1 MSLVEFLSF
10 TLGCTGITV
19 IIVLSHLLEPARE
32 FISSKSSFLNK
43 LINCTMCAGFWV
55 GATCSIWFDINPVLA
70 GAVSALLSWSV
81 SSVVETFNTIS
92 LYLDAYLED
101 GDDNGEKDERSVE

>member
-19 IIVLSHLLEPARE
+19 IIVLSHLLEPIRE
-32 FISSKSSFLNK
+32 FISNKSSVLNK
-43 LINCTMCAGFWV
+43 LITCTMCTGFWV
-55 GATCSIWFDINPVLA
+55 GAICSIWFDINMVFA
-70 GAVSALLSWSV
+70 GATSALLSWSV

-92 LYLDAYLED
+92 LYLDSYLED
-101 GDDNGEKDERSVE
+101 GEKDERSVE

>member
-19 IIVLSHLLEPARE
+19 IVVLSHLLEPVRE
-32 FISSKSSFLNK
+32 FISNKSNFLSK
-43 LINCTMCAGFWV
+43 LISCTMCTGFWV
-55 GATCSIWFDINPVLA
+55 GAICSIWFDINTVFA

-81 SSVVETFNTIS
+81 SSIVETFNTVSI
-92 LYLDAYLED
+92 YLDAHIEDED
-101 GDDNGEKDERSVE
+101 GEE